1 MKNFI
6 LTLALIAIAS
16 LVLQLFLPWWV
27 IAPVAFIAGYA
38 FKQGGFSA
46 FSAGFLAIFILWVAY
61 AYKLSAAN
69 EHILATR
76 ITEVLKQLTG
86 GKMAMLFVLTGL
98 IGGLV
103 SGFAA
108 LTGNMTQQLKGK

>member
-6 LTLALIAIAS
+6 LTLAAIAIAS
-16 LVLQLFLPWWV
+16 LLLQFFLPWWV
-27 IAPVAFIAGYA
+27 IAPIAFIAGYI

-46 FSAGFLAIFILWVAY
+46 FAAGFLAIFILWIAY
-61 AYKLSAAN
+61 AYKLSCAN

-86 GKMAMLFVLTGL
+86 GKMIMLFVLTGL
-98 IGGLV
+98 VGGLV

-108 LTGNMTQQLKGK
+108 LSGNMAQKLKSS